1 MALALQHTNYVHQDA
16 NRIRTVIN
24 EVSKNI
30 SDSNGNFKSWVVKS
44 CWQELSLNGIVYRR
58 FLGETHCLIQRG
70 ILGQPQ
76 PSPVTFMSHGR
87 SPLLTA
93 CPRDTPLLISSS
105 PVHLL
110 SLRHGTVE
118 QRVERLVQLLIA
130 AGLSDAPDSPQSAGK
145 AQPRHMDSAH
155 SKSVLP
161 PRLLALLAST
171 VTRLASDG
179 IAEDSRKV
187 LVDLVRGEKV
197 LLLPVDKQ
205 GQSFKTEL
213 LQLIDEISNQLIAGT
228 AAQSKPQQKTA
239 VDRSVVVL
247 LADQPHADKPSLTHS
262 GQHRPAG
269 EHRLGINNTP
279 DGTRINPGNIRNNPD
294 SARPDAQKVN
304 SAPVN
309 GAANKPGMPAAPV
322 PASLSATMPSP
333 TPLSSILASA
343 VPAAMQPIPLA
354 ESGQKQLPPIILPT
368 VGQGPGN
375 RSERKKSK
383 KERDEEEEE
392 ERERSRHPYLFD
404 DEDDFEDEE

>member
-1 MALALQHTNYVHQDA
+1 MALALQHTNHVPQDDT
-16 NRIRTVIN
+16 RIRTVIN
-24 EVSKNI
+24 QVSKNI

-44 CWQELSLNGIVYRR
+44 CWQELSLNGVVYRR

-76 PSPVTFMSHGR
+76 SSPVTFMSHGR

-93 CPRDTPLLISSS
+93 CPRDTQLLLSSS

-145 AQPRHMDSAH
+145 AQSRHMDSAH
-155 SKSVLP
+155 SKPALS
-161 PRLLALLAST
+161 PRLLALLANT

-197 LLLPVDKQ
+197 LLLSADKQ

-213 LQLIDEISNQLIAGT
+213 LQLIDEISNQLMAGIT
-228 AAQSKPQQKTA
+228 AQSKPQQKTA
-239 VDRSVVVL
+239 VDRSVVIFFTEL
-247 LADQPHADKPSLTHS
+247 PHTDKPSPTHS
-262 GQHRPAG
+262 GQHRLTG
-269 EHRLGINNTP
+269 EHLNNTP
-279 DGTRINPGNIRNNPD
+279 DGTRTNPGNARINPD
-294 SARPDAQKVN
+294 GARPDGQKVS

-309 GAANKPGMPAAPV
+309 GAANKPGMPAAPA
-322 PASLSATMPSP
+322 PASLSATMPSSA
-333 TPLSSILASA
+333 PLSSILASA

-392 ERERSRHPYLFD
+392 ERERSRHPFVFD
-404 DEDDFEDEE
+404 DEDDFDDEE

>member
-1 MALALQHTNYVHQDA
+1 MALALQHTNQVPQDA
-16 NRIRTVIN
+16 RVRTVIN
-24 EVSKNI
+24 QVSKNI

-44 CWQELSLNGIVYRR
+44 CWQELSLNGVVYRR

-76 PSPVTFMSHGR
+76 SSPVTFMSHGR

-93 CPRDTPLLISSS
+93 CPRDTPLLLSSS

-155 SKSVLP
+155 SKPALS
-161 PRLLALLAST
+161 PRLMALLANT

-197 LLLPVDKQ
+197 LLLSADKQ

-213 LQLIDEISNQLIAGT
+213 LQLIDEISNQLMAGIT
-228 AAQSKPQQKTA
+228 AQSKPQQKTA
-239 VDRSVVVL
+239 VDRSVVIFFTEL
-247 LADQPHADKPSLTHS
+247 PHTDKPSPTHS
-262 GQHRPAG
+262 GQHRLTG
-269 EHRLGINNTP
+269 EHLNNTP
-279 DGTRINPGNIRNNPD
+279 DGTRTNPGNARINPD
-294 SARPDAQKVN
+294 GARPDGQKVS

-309 GAANKPGMPAAPV
+309 GAANKPGMPAAPA
-322 PASLSATMPSP
+322 PASLSATMPSSA
-333 TPLSSILASA
+333 PLSSILASA

-392 ERERSRHPYLFD
+392 ERERSRHPFVFD
-404 DEDDFEDEE
+404 DEDDFDDEE

>member
-1 MALALQHTNYVHQDA
+1 MALALQHTNHVPQDA

-44 CWQELSLNGIVYRR
+44 CWQELSLNGVVYRR

-70 ILGQPQ
+70 ILGQP
-76 PSPVTFMSHGR
+76 PSSPVTFMSHGR

-93 CPRDTPLLISSS
+93 CPRDTPLLLSSS

-130 AGLSDAPDSPQSAGK
+130 AGLSDAPDSPQGAGK

-155 SKSVLP
+155 SKSVLS
-161 PRLLALLAST
+161 PRLLALLAIT

-205 GQSFKTEL
+205 EQSFKTEL
-213 LQLIDEISNQLIAGT
+213 LQLIDEISNQLMAGT

-247 LADQPHADKPSLTHS
+247 FAELPHADKPSLTHS
-262 GQHRPAG
+262 GQHRPTG
-269 EHRLGINNTP
+269 EHPLGINNTSA
-279 DGTRINPGNIRNNPD
+279 RINPGNTRTNSD
-294 SARPDAQKVN
+294 SARPDGQKVI

-322 PASLSATMPSP
+322 PASLSATMPSSA
-333 TPLSSILASA
+333 PLSTILASA

-392 ERERSRHPYLFD
+392 ERERSRHPFLFD

>member
-24 EVSKNI
+24 EVSKNV

-44 CWQELSLNGIVYRR
+44 CWQELSLNGVVYRR

-76 PSPVTFMSHGR
+76 SSPVTFMSHGR

-93 CPRDTPLLISSS
+93 CPRDTPLLLSSS
-105 PVHLL
+105 PAHLL
-110 SLRHGTVE
+110 TLRHGTVE

-130 AGLSDAPDSPQSAGK
+130 AGLSDAPDPPQSAGK
-145 AQPRHMDSAH
+145 AQPRHMDSVH
-155 SKSVLP
+155 SKPALS
-161 PRLLALLAST
+161 PRLLALLAIT

-179 IAEDSRKV
+179 VAEDSRKV

-213 LQLIDEISNQLIAGT
+213 LQLIDEISNQLMAGT
-228 AAQSKPQQKTA
+228 AAQSKPQQKSA

-247 LADQPHADKPSLTHS
+247 FAELPHADKPSLTHS
-262 GQHRPAG
+262 GHHRPTG
-269 EHRLGINNTP
+269 EHPLGINNSP
-279 DGTRINPGNIRNNPD
+279 ARINPGNTHNNFD
-294 SARPDAQKVN
+294 SARPDGQKVT

-322 PASLSATMPSP
+322 PATLSATMPSSA
-333 TPLSSILASA
+333 PLSTILASA

-392 ERERSRHPYLFD
+392 ERERSRHPFMFD
-404 DEDDFEDEE
+404 DEDDFEDKE

>member
-1 MALALQHTNYVHQDA
+1 MALALQHTNHVPQDT

-44 CWQELSLNGIVYRR
+44 CWQELSLNGVVYRR

-76 PSPVTFMSHGR
+76 SSPVTFMSHGR
-87 SPLLTA
+87 SPLLTT
-93 CPRDTPLLISSS
+93 CPRETPLLLSSS

-145 AQPRHMDSAH
+145 AQPRHMDSVH
-155 SKSVLP
+155 SKPALS
-161 PRLLALLAST
+161 PRLLALLANT
-171 VTRLASDG
+171 LTRLASDG

-197 LLLPVDKQ
+197 LLLPADKQ

-213 LQLIDEISNQLIAGT
+213 LQLIDEISNQLMAGI

-247 LADQPHADKPSLTHS
+247 FTELPHADKPSPTHS
-262 GQHRPAG
+262 GQHRPTG
-269 EHRLGINNTP
+269 EHPLGINNTP
-279 DGTRINPGNIRNNPD
+279 ARINPGNTRNSSD
-294 SARPDAQKVN
+294 SARPDGQKVI

-322 PASLSATMPSP
+322 PASLSATMPSSA
-333 TPLSSILASA
+333 PLSTILASA

-392 ERERSRHPYLFD
+392 ERERSRHPFLFE

>member
-1 MALALQHTNYVHQDA
+1 MALALQHTNQVPQDA
-16 NRIRTVIN
+16 RVRTVIN
-24 EVSKNI
+24 QVSKNI

-44 CWQELSLNGIVYRR
+44 CWQELSLNGVVYRR

-76 PSPVTFMSHGR
+76 SSPVTFMSHGR
-87 SPLLTA
+87 SPLLTT
-93 CPRDTPLLISSS
+93 CPRDTPLLLSSS
-105 PVHLL
+105 PAHLL

-155 SKSVLP
+155 SKPALS
-161 PRLLALLAST
+161 PRLMALLTNT

-197 LLLPVDKQ
+197 LLLPADKP

-213 LQLIDEISNQLIAGT
+213 LQLIDDISNQLMAGT
-228 AAQSKPQQKTA
+228 TAQSKPQQKTA

-247 LADQPHADKPSLTHS
+247 FTELPHTDKPSLTHS
-262 GQHRPAG
+262 GQHRPTG
-269 EHRLGINNTP
+269 EHPLGLTP
-279 DGTRINPGNIRNNPD
+279 DGTRTNPGNAHINPD
-294 SARPDAQKVN
+294 GARPDGQKVS
-304 SAPVN
+304 SAPIN
-309 GAANKPGMPAAPV
+309 GAANKPGMPAAPA
-322 PASLSATMPSP
+322 PASLSATMPSSA
-333 TPLSSILASA
+333 PLSTILASA

-392 ERERSRHPYLFD
+392 ERERSRHPFVFD
-404 DEDDFEDEE
+404 DEDDFDDEE

>member
-1 MALALQHTNYVHQDA
+1 MALALQHTNYVPQDA

-24 EVSKNI
+24 EVSKNV

-44 CWQELSLNGIVYRR
+44 CWQELSLNGVVYRR

-76 PSPVTFMSHGR
+76 SSPVTFMSHGR

-93 CPRDTPLLISSS
+93 CPRDTALLLSSS
-105 PVHLL
+105 PVHLI

-130 AGLSDAPDSPQSAGK
+130 AGLSDAPDSPQNSGK
-145 AQPRHMDSAH
+145 AQPRHMDSVH
-155 SKSVLP
+155 SKPALS
-161 PRLLALLAST
+161 PRLLALLANT

-197 LLLPVDKQ
+197 LLHPVDKQ

-213 LQLIDEISNQLIAGT
+213 LQLIDEISNQLMAGT

-247 LADQPHADKPSLTHS
+247 FAELPHADKPSLLPS
-262 GQHRPAG
+262 GHHRPTG
-269 EHRLGINNTP
+269 EHPLVINNTP
-279 DGTRINPGNIRNNPD
+279 ARINPGNTHNNSD
-294 SARPDAQKVN
+294 SARPDGQKVI

-309 GAANKPGMPAAPV
+309 GAANKPGMPAAPA
-322 PASLSATMPSP
+322 PASLSATMPSSA
-333 TPLSSILASA
+333 PLSTILASA

-392 ERERSRHPYLFD
+392 ERERSRHPFLFD